1 MKTSRDLNI
10 CYYVGRWRF
19 VLGVIVIPEFGR
31 LRQEDLEFQ
40 VSLGDIRRISEN
52 KRREEEQE
60 MMMYKNRL
68 N

>member
-1 MKTSRDLNI
+1 MKTSRHLNI

-40 VSLGDIRRISEN
+40 VSLGDIRRLSEN

>member
-1 MKTSRDLNI
+1 M
-10 CYYVGRWRF
+10 
-19 VLGVIVIPEFGR
+19 IVIPEFGR

-40 VSLGDIRRISEN
+40 ISLGNIRRLSEN

-60 MMMYKNRL
+60 RMMYKNRL